1 MSEKLER
8 KKPAD
13 AVTELRLLYET
24 AQSLIRLED
33 LTTTLQA
40 AVDSMAEALA
50 ADRVVLYVVDTER
63 EIVTHAVKGGPE
75 PTPLAPID
83 FDELKAGLSGWT
95 LKHKK
100 TAYSPQSMM
109 PDPRETPE
117 VQKKRVEFGAGS
129 IIITPLI
136 YEGDCYGFL
145 TIINHLDQRD
155 FTEADVALAEKMSAQ
170 TAVAVYNAR
179 LLEQLR
185 HRASSLETVAAVSRA
200 ASSILS
206 IDELLPRIVTLIQ
219 ERFDLYYAGI
229 FLVDEK
235 RQWARLRA
243 GTGEAGEV
251 MLAQGHKLEIGGE
264 SMIGSCVAEATPR
277 IALDVGRE
285 AQRFENPVLP
295 KTRSEMALPLVSRE
309 EVIGAMTIQS
319 TQVNAFSD
327 QDIEIL
333 QTLADQIAT
342 AIQNAELFDQSQMAL
357 SETETLYLTSR
368 AVGEAQTIE
377 DILKGILFTVEFV
390 ELSSASIRL
399 ISQWEDQRPV
409 KMDVHSVAFGLDG
422 DVTYV
427 VHRDIPPR
435 GIDPLL
441 EDPEGVIIFSDIQ
454 DDEADI
460 PERVRESMRQRG
472 YRGAL
477 TTGLLA
483 RGRLIGFFTFSSA
496 RPLTDVSE
504 RSVRLLSRAL
514 ADQVA
519 VSMENILL
527 VEESRQRAEQ
537 LEELSAVEAA
547 LSEANTEEE
556 ILSAVVNAID
566 AGPDVQARLS
576 YLDED
581 PQEGVVGEAVA
592 IWENG
597 AIRPKDPTLDHPVR
611 RESLPLFDLWK
622 ESKVQVQFVPDVNKL
637 EIEEE
642 ALKTLKERY
651 HIQALV
657 SILLRSAGQL
667 IGVVSL
673 AWPEPRGFDEH
684 EEFILRRLVRP
695 TAALVARRRAY
706 LAAERARFENERR
719 ATQLATVAEVSQAVS
734 SLLDLDE
741 LLSQTVDLI
750 KNRFD
755 LYYTGVFLVDESER
769 WVVLRAGTG
778 NAGRKMLEQGHKFE
792 VGGESMI
799 GQCVAQG
806 QPQIPEAVEEAVRF
820 VNPLL
825 PETRAEI
832 ALPLKSRGEV
842 LGAMTIQSST
852 VDHFSEVDLTIL
864 ETMADQLATAII
876 NARLFAASQ
885 ARLEEL
891 QRIQQR
897 QAVESW
903 MDYAEHEQALG
914 FRYDLNQ
921 VTPLAPAE
929 AASFS
934 APPEVWNGQLVAR
947 DNQEGGDGAALLTP
961 IDMRGETVGVL
972 SFEDPTAR
980 SWSDD
985 DVAILEA
992 VREQISLALENRV
1005 LYDQSQRALTE
1016 TQRRAEEM
1024 QFLQEVAAFL
1034 NSVDDVVASQDELR
1048 EQLSAFLPV
1057 AALQL
1062 IGYNARERS
1071 VSVVG
1076 EPSGFHAASLKADGA
1091 AGALWV
1097 AEEGQPWIADDL
1109 RREQRFSEDERLV
1122 AEGFQSRAI
1131 LPLKLGYRTLGTL
1144 NLYSEESGAFSAEG
1158 MMTIL
1163 RQTSAQIASAI
1174 ERSNLLRQT
1183 RSALSE
1189 AEVLSQASS
1198 ALSKATSY
1206 EAVLSA
1212 ILEHT
1217 ILQESVRAEIGLFV
1231 QDPATGAAHD
1241 WIEVVAARSNHPALS
1256 AWEIG
1261 RRLPV
1266 EEAPGLRLAGSEAV
1280 YVCPDIE
1287 TATDLPAEVRDY
1299 YREQGIRAIVVTPL
1313 LVSGERLG
1321 LFRMG
1326 FLEPYDPSEQE
1337 LRIYRTIAGQ
1347 AAVVLSNRQLLQVS
1361 QDRAERLESAV
1372 EMASLT
1378 TGIMEREDL
1387 LMNAVDFFKERF
1399 DLYYAGIFLLD
1410 DEGQWAV
1417 LEAGTGEAGKKLQQ
1431 MGFRL
1436 LVDGD
1441 SPVGRCVRTTENQI
1455 TLDVSAEEED
1465 RFDNPLLPD
1474 TQSEVALPLIS
1485 RGQVIGAMSIQS
1497 DQRFA
1502 FTEDDVA
1509 TLQLMVN
1516 QLANVIESTNLYERS
1531 QNSLEETSTLYHI
1544 AQRVADAR
1552 TVEDVL
1558 QAAVD
1563 GISQREEPDVVAAA
1577 LLLPADH
1584 PTELRT
1590 EVAWARGGD
1599 DVPLIV
1605 YPIDKVRRLYDTL
1618 RIEQRFVTSDATQ
1631 DPTVG
1636 SFARNIYRQ
1645 MGWRAMAAFQYEI
1658 RGAQYGAIMIHNRKA
1673 REFSNAELRFY
1684 ENVARQAFVALES
1697 LNLVETTQA
1706 EAEQRAVLNEVLQV
1720 ASSSL
1725 EIQTLFQE
1733 VGEVIARRQE
1743 MPVMIWHW
1751 NGEVIRPV
1759 AVYDAGGKFLVGG
1772 EDAPTFTL
1780 GEAPLIGHIIE
1791 HPEMTHIDFTQR
1803 PDVQLPQVANFEHPL
1818 EEAVFVPLQTREGL
1832 VGVLVFGRQ
1841 AGHDPIDEME
1851 MGFIRTAG
1859 INISVSLETAQ
1870 LYEQA
1875 QITAEKLKEVD
1886 QLKSEFLANMSHELR
1901 TPLNSI
1907 IGFSRVILKGIDGP
1921 LTDMQKT
1928 DLNAIYESGQ
1938 HLLSLIND
1946 ILDISKIEAGKM
1958 EFNFEDVD
1966 LHKTVKS
1973 VMSSA
1978 SALVKSKPDIDLRS
1992 NLPEDLPQVIADE
2005 RRVRQVIL
2013 NLLSNAAKFTEEGY
2027 IEVAATYDSY
2037 QVILSVE
2044 DTGIGIPPQKIADVF
2059 ERFKQVD
2066 SSSTRRYEGTGL
2078 GMSLSRMFV
2087 QAHGGDIWV
2096 ESTMG
2101 EGSTFYFSLPIGGPG
2116 AAPAEEEEVPMRG
2129 VREQTPSRTVL
2140 VVDDDESVITLF
2152 RRYLEKRG
2160 YRVFGLTSSERVVA
2174 EAKRLR
2180 PYAITL
2186 DILMPKKDGWTL
2198 IQELKDDPETHDIP
2212 LIVCSIVS
2220 DTDKGLSMGVADYL
2234 MKPIMEQELVATLER
2249 LEGGLFGEGERLD
2262 VLVVDDQPADR
2273 KLLSRVLSE
2282 AGYEVREAPGGAE
2295 AIAEIHTH
2303 PPSAVVLDLMMPEV
2317 DGFAVLE
2324 HLKANQETRDI
2335 PVIVVTAKEL
2345 TAEEHERLQ
2354 QGVEFLMQKGIFDQ
2368 EQLLRDI
2375 ETALERFAEKR
2386 VNKGQAPIE
2395 EVKAERKAPLIS
2407 EEDEGEDERGR

>member
-1 MSEKLER
+1 MSDKIER
-8 KKPAD
+8 RERAET
-13 AVTELRLLYET
+13 ATELELLYEMT
-24 AQSLIRLED
+24 VALIRFEE
-33 LTTTLQA
+33 LTTTLQE
-40 AVDSMAEALA
+40 AVDGVAKMMA
-50 ADRVVLYVVDTER
+50 ADRVVLYVVDVER
-63 EIVTHAVKGGPE
+63 EIVTHAIKGGPE
-75 PTPLAPID
+75 STPLAPLD
-83 FDELKAGLSGWT
+83 FDEFKEGLSGWV
-95 LKHKK
+95 LEHRQ
-100 TAYSPQSMM
+100 TAYSPKSMM
-109 PDPRETPE
+109 PDPRESPE
-117 VQKKRVEFGAGS
+117 VQKKRVEFGAGG

-136 YEGDCYGFL
+136 YQDDCYGL
-145 TIINHLDQRD
+145 LNIINRLEQRD
-155 FTEADVALAEKMSAQ
+155 FTEADVALAEKLSEQA
-170 TAVAVYNAR
+170 AVAVYNAR
-179 LLEQLR
+179 SLDQLR
-185 HRASSLETVAAVSRA
+185 RRVASLETVAEISRA
-200 ASSILS
+200 ASSILN
-206 IDELLPRIVTLIQ
+206 IDELLPRAVALIQ
-219 ERFDLYYAGI
+219 EHFDLYYAGI
-229 FLVDEK
+229 FLVDDE
-235 RQWARLRA
+235 RQWAKLRA
-243 GTGEAGEV
+243 GTGEAGET
-251 MLAQGHKLEIGGE
+251 MLAQGHKLKIGGD
-264 SMIGSCVAEATPR
+264 SMIGGCVADATPR
-277 IALDVGRE
+277 IALDVGKE

-295 KTRSEMALPLVSRE
+295 ETRSEMALPLVSRE

-319 TQVNAFSD
+319 ERVNVFSEK
-327 QDIEIL
+327 DIEIL
-333 QTLADQIAT
+333 QTMADQIAT
-342 AIQNAELFDQSQMAL
+342 AIQNAELFDQSQVAL

-390 ELSSASIRL
+390 ELSSVSIRL
-399 ISQWEDQRPV
+399 ISKWEENRPA
-409 KMDVHSVAFGLDG
+409 KMEVHSVAFAPDG
-422 DVTYV
+422 EVPYV
-427 VHRDIPPR
+427 VQHDIPPR

-441 EDPEGVIIFSDIQ
+441 EDPESFIVFSDVEQ
-454 DDEADI
+454 EDAEI
-460 PERVRESMRQRG
+460 PQRVRRMMHQHG
-472 YRGAL
+472 ARGAL

-483 RGRLIGFFTFSSA
+483 RGRLIGFFSFSSA
-496 RPLTDVSE
+496 KPLTAVAE

-527 VEESRQRAEQ
+527 VDEAQQRAEQ
-537 LEELSAVEAA
+537 LEELSKIEAA

-556 ILSAVVNAID
+556 ILSAVVTAIETGLD
-566 AGPDVQARLS
+566 MRARLS

-581 PQEGVVGEAVA
+581 PEEGVIGEAVA
-592 IWENG
+592 TWEKG
-597 AIRPKDPTLDHPVR
+597 AIRSPEPGAGRPVPH
-611 RESLPLFDLWK
+611 EALPLSDLWK
-622 ESKVQVQFVPDVNKL
+622 ETQAQVQFIPDIDQA
-637 EIEEE
+637 EIGE
-642 ALKTLKERY
+642 AALRVLKER
-651 HIQALV
+651 HQIRALV

-667 IGVVSL
+667 IGAVSL
-673 AWPEPRGFDEH
+673 VWPEPREFDEH
-684 EEFILRRLVRP
+684 DVFVLRRLVRP

-750 KNRFD
+750 KNRFE

-778 NAGRKMLEQGHKFE
+778 KAGRKMLEQGHKFE

-820 VNPLL
+820 INPLL

-842 LGAMTIQSST
+842 LGAMTIQSSM
-852 VDHFSEVDLTIL
+852 VDRFSEVDLTIL

-921 VTPLAPAE
+921 VASLSPAE
-929 AASFS
+929 AAGFS
-934 APPEVWNGQLVAR
+934 APPEVWDGQLLAR
-947 DNQEGGDGAALLTP
+947 DSKEGGDGASLLTP

-972 SFEDPTAR
+972 SFEEPTAR

-1034 NSVDDVVASQDELR
+1034 NSVDDVVTSQDELR
-1048 EQLSAFLPV
+1048 EQLRAFIPV
-1057 AALQL
+1057 AMLQL
-1062 IGYNARERS
+1062 VGYNARERS
-1071 VSVVG
+1071 VYVMG
-1076 EPSGFHAASLKADGA
+1076 ENGSARGENLAEQQ

-1097 AEEGQPWIADDL
+1097 AEEDQAWITEDL
-1109 RREQRFSEDERLV
+1109 RREQRFPEDEMLTV
-1122 AEGFQSRAI
+1122 EGFRSRAI

-1144 NLYSEESGAFSAEG
+1144 NLYSEQPGAFSAEE

-1183 RSALSE
+1183 RSVLSE

-1217 ILQESVRAEIGLFV
+1217 ILQEAVRAEIGLFV

-1241 WIEVVAARSNHPALS
+1241 WIEVVASRSNHPALS
-1256 AWEIG
+1256 AWDIG
-1261 RRLPV
+1261 QRLPV

-1287 TATDLPAEVRDY
+1287 AATDLPAEVRDY

-1326 FLEPYDPSEQE
+1326 FLEPYDPNEQE

-1361 QDRAERLESAV
+1361 QDRAVRLESAV
-1372 EMASLT
+1372 EMAGLT

-1441 SPVGRCVRTTENQI
+1441 ATIGRCVRTMENQL
-1455 TLDVSAEEED
+1455 TLDVSAEDE

-1563 GISQREEPDVVAAA
+1563 GIAQREEPDVVSAA
-1577 LLLPADH
+1577 LLLPPDH

-1590 EVAWARGGD
+1590 EVAWARSGE

-1605 YPIDKVRRLYDTL
+1605 YPIEKIRRLYDTL

-1636 SFARNIYRQ
+1636 SFARDIYRQ

-1658 RGAQYGAIMIHNRKA
+1658 RGAQYGVILIHNRKA

-1751 NGEVIRPV
+1751 DEELVRPV
-1759 AVYDAGGKFLVGG
+1759 AVYDAGGKFLIGG

-1780 GEAPLIGHIIE
+1780 GEAPLIGHVIE
-1791 HPEMTHIDFTQR
+1791 HPEMQHIDFTRR
-1803 PDVQLPQVANFEHPL
+1803 PDARLPQVANFGHPL

-1851 MGFIRTAG
+1851 LDFIRTAG

-1928 DLNAIYESGQ
+1928 DLTAIYESGQ

-1958 EFNFEDVD
+1958 EFNFEQVN

-1978 SALVKSKPDIDLRS
+1978 NALVKSKPDIDLRS
-1992 NLPEDLPQVIADE
+1992 NLPEDLPEVIADE

-2027 IEVAATYDSY
+2027 IEVAATYDNY
-2037 QVILSVE
+2037 QVIMSVE
-2044 DTGIGIPPQKIADVF
+2044 DTGIGIPPEKIADVF

-2096 ESTMG
+2096 ESTVDQ
-2101 EGSTFYFSLPIGGPG
+2101 GSTFYFSLPIGGPE
-2116 AAPAEEEEVPMRG
+2116 AEPEEEEEAPTRG
-2129 VREQTPSRTVL
+2129 LREPTPARTVL

-2160 YRVFGLTSSERVVA
+2160 YRVFGLTSSERVVE
-2174 EAKRLR
+2174 EAKRLH

-2220 DTDKGLSMGVADYL
+2220 DADKGLSMGVADYL
-2234 MKPIMEQELVATLER
+2234 MKPIMEQELVSTLER
-2249 LEGGLFGEGERLD
+2249 LEGGLLGRGEGQE

-2282 AGYEVREAPGGAE
+2282 AGYKIREASGGAE

-2324 HLKANQETRDI
+2324 HLKANKETRDI
-2335 PVIVVTAKEL
+2335 PVVVVTAKEL
-2345 TAEEHERLQ
+2345 TAEERERLQ

-2368 EQLLRDI
+2368 EQLLHDI
-2375 ETALERFAEKR
+2375 ETALNRFSQPVEH
-2386 VNKGQAPIE
+2386 APIE
-2395 EVKAERKAPLIS
+2395 EVAAR
-2407 EEDEGEDERGR
+2407 

>member
-1 MSEKLER
+1 MSEKIMHR
-8 KKPAD
+8 KQAD
-13 AVTELRLLYET
+13 AMAELELLYET
-24 AQSLIRLED
+24 ALSLIRFED
-33 LTTTLQA
+33 LASTLQS
-40 AVDSMAEALA
+40 AVDSIAKALD
-50 ADRVVLYVVDTER
+50 ADRVVLYVVDMER

-75 PTPLAPID
+75 STPLAPVD
-83 FDELKAGLSGWT
+83 FDELNAGLSGWALAHQET
-95 LKHKK
+95 V
-100 TAYSPQSMM
+100 YSPKSMM
-109 PDPRETPE
+109 PDPRESPE

-136 YEGDCYGFL
+136 YQDDYYGFL
-145 TIINHLDQRD
+145 SIINRLDQPD
-155 FTEADVALAEKMSAQ
+155 FTEEDVAVAEKMSDQA
-170 TAVAVYNAR
+170 AVAIYNAR
-179 LLEQLR
+179 LLEQLH
-185 HRASSLETVAAVSRA
+185 HRAASLETVAEISRA

-206 IDELLPRIVTLIQ
+206 IDELLPRAVELIR
-219 ERFDLYYAGI
+219 ESFDLYYAGI
-229 FLVDEK
+229 FLVDAE
-235 RQWARLRA
+235 RQWAKLRA
-243 GTGEAGEV
+243 GTGEAGQT
-251 MLAQGHKLEIGGE
+251 MLDQGHKLKIGGD
-264 SMIGSCVAEATPR
+264 SMIGSSVADATPR
-277 IALDVGRE
+277 IALDVGKE

-295 KTRSEMALPLVSRE
+295 KTRSEMALPLVSRGD
-309 EVIGAMTIQS
+309 VIGAMTIQS
-319 TQVNAFSD
+319 ERINAFSKK
-327 QDIEIL
+327 DIEIL

-342 AIQNAELFDQSQMAL
+342 AIQNAELFDQSQSAL

-368 AVGEAQTIE
+368 AVGEAQSIA

-390 ELSSASIRL
+390 ELSGVSIQL
-399 ISQWEDQRPV
+399 ISQWEEQRPV
-409 KMDVHSVAFGLDG
+409 KMNVHSVTFQPDG
-422 DVTYV
+422 DVAYV
-427 VHRDIPPR
+427 MHSDVLPR

-441 EDPEGVIIFSDIQ
+441 EDPEGFIIFSDVE
-454 DDEADI
+454 DDQADI
-460 PERVRESMRQRG
+460 PDRERASMRKRSH
-472 YRGAL
+472 RSAF

-483 RGRLIGFFTFSSA
+483 RGRLIGFFSFS
-496 RPLTDVSE
+496 
-504 RSVRLLSRAL
+504 SVRLLTETEVSDRSVRMFSRAL

-527 VEESRQRAEQ
+527 VEESQRRAEQ
-537 LEELSAVEAA
+537 LEELSAVESA

-556 ILSAVVNAID
+556 ILVAVVNAID
-566 AGPDVQARLS
+566 AGPEMRARLS

-581 PQEGVVGEAVA
+581 PEEGVVGEAVA

-597 AIRPKDPTLDHPVR
+597 AIQPQDLVLDSPVR
-611 RESLPLFDLWK
+611 HEGLPLFEMWK
-622 ESKVQVQFVPDVNKL
+622 KASTQVQFIPDINKV

-673 AWPEPRGFDEH
+673 AWPEPREFDEH
-684 EEFILRRLVRP
+684 ETFILRRLVRP

-778 NAGRKMLEQGHKFE
+778 EAGRKMLEQGHKFD

-806 QPQIPEAVEEAVRF
+806 APQIPKAVEEAVRF

-842 LGAMTIQSST
+842 LGAMTIQSSK
-852 VDHFSEVDLTIL
+852 VARFSEVDLTIL

-903 MDYAEHEQALG
+903 MDYAEREQALG

-921 VTPLAPAE
+921 VTPLAPSE

-934 APPEVWNGQLVAR
+934 APPEVWDGQLVAR
-947 DNQEGGDGAALLTP
+947 DSKEGGDGAALLTP

-972 SFEDPTAR
+972 SFEEPSAR

-985 DVAILEA
+985 DMAILES

-1034 NSVDDVVASQDELR
+1034 NSVDDVVASQRELR
-1048 EQLSAFLPV
+1048 EQLSAFIPV

-1071 VSVVG
+1071 VYVMG
-1076 EPSGFHAASLKADGA
+1076 ENGSLFEKDWIDQQ
-1091 AGALWV
+1091 AGALSV

-1109 RREQRFSEDERLV
+1109 LRQQRFPEDEMLM
-1122 AEGFQSRAI
+1122 AEGFRSRAI
-1131 LPLKLGYRTLGTL
+1131 LPLKLGFRTLGTL
-1144 NLYSEESGAFSAEG
+1144 NLYSEEPGAFSAEE

-1183 RSALSE
+1183 RNALSE

-1217 ILQESVRAEIGLFV
+1217 ILQEAVRAEIGLFV
-1231 QDPATGAAHD
+1231 QDPATGAEHD
-1241 WIEVVAARSNHPALS
+1241 WIEVVASRSNHPALS
-1256 AWEIG
+1256 AWIVG
-1261 RRLPV
+1261 QRLPV
-1266 EEAPGLRLAGSEAV
+1266 AEAPGLRLAGSEPI

-1287 TATDLPAEVRDY
+1287 AARDLPAEVRDY
-1299 YREQGIRAIVVTPL
+1299 YREQHIRAIVVTPL

-1326 FLEPYDPSEQE
+1326 FLEPYDPNEQE

-1387 LMNAVDFFKERF
+1387 LLNAVDFFKDRF
-1399 DLYYAGIFLLD
+1399 NLYYAGIFLLD

-1441 SPVGRCVRTTENQI
+1441 STLARCVRTMENQL
-1455 TLDVSAEEED
+1455 TLDVSAEDE

-1563 GISQREEPDVVAAA
+1563 GISQREEPDVVTAA
-1577 LLLPADH
+1577 LLVPPDH

-1590 EVAWARGGD
+1590 EVAWARSGE

-1605 YPIDKVRRLYDTL
+1605 YPIEKIRRLYDTL

-1636 SFARNIYRQ
+1636 LFARNIYRQ

-1658 RGAQYGAIMIHNRKA
+1658 RGAQYGTIIIHNRKA

-1684 ENVARQAFVALES
+1684 ENVTRQAFVALES

-1725 EIQTLFQE
+1725 EVQTLFQE
-1733 VGEVIARRQE
+1733 VSEVIARRQE

-1751 NGEVIRPV
+1751 NGAEIRPA
-1759 AVYDAGGKFLVGG
+1759 AVYDAGGKLLLGG
-1772 EDAPTFTL
+1772 ENAPTFTPD
-1780 GEAPLIGHIIE
+1780 EAPLINHIIE
-1791 HPEMTHIDFTQR
+1791 HPEMTHIDFTR
-1803 PDVQLPQVANFEHPL
+1803 RLDARLPKVANFEKPI

-1851 MGFIRTAG
+1851 LDFIRTAG

-1928 DLNAIYESGQ
+1928 DLTAIYDSGQ

-2027 IEVAATYDSY
+2027 IEVAATYDNY

-2044 DTGIGIPPQKIADVF
+2044 DTGIGIPPEKIADVF

-2096 ESTMG
+2096 ESTVG
-2101 EGSTFYFSLPIGGPG
+2101 KGSTFYFSLPIGGPE
-2116 AAPAEEEEVPMRG
+2116 AVPEEEAETPGRMTE
-2129 VREQTPSRTVL
+2129 EQAPQRTVL
-2140 VVDDDESVITLF
+2140 VVDDDETVITLF

-2160 YRVFGLTSSERVVA
+2160 YRVFGLNSSERVVE
-2174 EAKRLR
+2174 EAKRLH

-2198 IQELKDDPETHDIP
+2198 IGELKDDPETRDIP

-2234 MKPIMEQELVATLER
+2234 MKPIMEQELVNTLDR
-2249 LEGGLFGEGERLD
+2249 LEAGLEDGQH

-2282 AGYEVREAPGGAE
+2282 AGYEVREAQGGAE
-2295 AIAEIHTH
+2295 AIAEIHTR

-2324 HLKANQETRDI
+2324 HLKANKATRDI
-2335 PVIVVTAKEL
+2335 PVVVVTAKEL

-2375 ETALERFAEKR
+2375 ETALNRF
-2386 VNKGQAPIE
+2386 
-2395 EVKAERKAPLIS
+2395 S
-2407 EEDEGEDERGR
+2407 ETKHRASMAAAATEQDS

>member
-1 MSEKLER
+1 MSENIER

-13 AVTELRLLYET
+13 AVTELALLYEM
-24 AQSLIRLED
+24 AQALVHFED
-33 LTTTLQA
+33 LSATLQKV
-40 AVDSMAEALA
+40 VDNIAEGLA
-50 ADRVVLYVVDTER
+50 ADWVILYVVDMKR
-63 EIVTHAVKGGPE
+63 EIVAHTVQGGAA
-75 PTPLAPID
+75 PTPLVPVD
-83 FDELKAGLSGWT
+83 FDELSAGLSGWV
-95 LKHKK
+95 LEHHE
-100 TAYSPQSMM
+100 TAYSPKSKM
-109 PDPRETPE
+109 PDPRESTE
-117 VQKKRVEFGAGS
+117 VQQRRVESEVGS
-129 IIITPLI
+129 LIITPLI
-136 YEGDCYGFL
+136 YQDDCYGTL
-145 TIINHLDQRD
+145 SIINRLDHQD
-155 FTEADVALAEKMSAQ
+155 FTEADVALAEKMSDHA
-170 TAVAVYNAR
+170 AVVIHNAR
-179 LLEQLR
+179 LLDQLR
-185 HRASSLETVAAVSRA
+185 HRTLTLETVAEISRA
-200 ASSILS
+200 AASILN
-206 IDELLPRIVTLIQ
+206 IDELLPRAVELIR
-219 ERFDLYYAGI
+219 EHFGLYYTGI
-229 FLVDEK
+229 FLVDED
-235 RQWARLRA
+235 REWAKLRA
-243 GTGEAGEV
+243 GSGEAGEK
-251 MLAQGHKLEIGGE
+251 MLAQGHQLEIGGD
-264 SMIGSCVAEATPR
+264 SMIGGCVADATPR
-277 IALDVGRE
+277 IALDVGKE
-285 AQRFENPVLP
+285 ARRFDNPVLP
-295 KTRSEMALPLVSRE
+295 KTRSEMALPLISRE

-319 TQVNAFSD
+319 EQINAFS
-327 QDIEIL
+327 QKDIEIL
-333 QTLADQIAT
+333 QTMADQIAT
-342 AIQNAELFDQSQMAL
+342 AIQNAELFDQSQTSL
-357 SETETLYLTSR
+357 SETETLYLTAR
-368 AVGEAQTIE
+368 AIGEAQSIE
-377 DILKGILFTVEFV
+377 DILKGVLYTVELI
-390 ELSSASIRL
+390 ELSSASIR
-399 ISQWEDQRPV
+399 IITKWDGQTPTEMV
-409 KMDVHSVAFGLDG
+409 VHSVSFLPDG
-422 DVTYV
+422 DVQYIV
-427 VHRDIPPR
+427 NQGVSPR
-435 GIDPLL
+435 GFSPLL
-441 EDPEGVIIFSDIQ
+441 EDPEGFIIFPDIERE
-454 DDEADI
+454 DENI
-460 PERVRESMRQRG
+460 PPRVREVMRQRG
-472 YRGAL
+472 YRSSIS
-477 TTGLLA
+477 TGLVA
-483 RGRLIGFFTFSSA
+483 RGKLIGFFSFNSA
-496 RPLTDVSE
+496 HPLTDVSE
-504 RSVRLLSRAL
+504 RSVRMLSRAL

-527 VEESRQRAEQ
+527 VEESRQRAQQ

-547 LSEANTEEE
+547 LSEAQTEEE
-556 ILSAVVNAID
+556 ILSAVVNAIEVD
-566 AGPDVQARLS
+566 PDMRARLS
-576 YLDED
+576 YLDDD
-581 PQEGVVGEAVA
+581 PEEGVVGEAVA
-592 IWENG
+592 TWENG
-597 AIRPKDPTLDHPVR
+597 AIRSKDPGVERPA
-611 RESLPLFDLWK
+611 LPLSDLWK
-622 ESKVQVQFVPDVNKL
+622 ESQAQVQFIPDVDQVG
-637 EIEEE
+637 IGGE
-642 ALKTLKERY
+642 ALQALQTLKER
-651 HIQALV
+651 HQIRSLV

-667 IGVVSL
+667 IGAVSL
-673 AWPEPRGFDEH
+673 VWPEPREFDEH
-684 EEFILRRLVRP
+684 EVFILRRLVRP

-706 LAAERARFENERR
+706 LAAERARYENERR

-741 LLSQTVDLI
+741 LLSQTVELI
-750 KNRFD
+750 RDRFD
-755 LYYTGVFLVDESER
+755 LYYTGVFLVDESDR

-778 NAGRKMLEQGHKFE
+778 EAGRKMLERGHKFE

-806 QPQIPEAVEEAVRF
+806 QPQIPEAVEDAVRF

-832 ALPLKSRGEV
+832 ALPLKSRGET
-842 LGAMTIQSST
+842 LGAMTIQSSQ
-852 VDHFSEVDLTIL
+852 VDRFSEVDLTIL
-864 ETMADQLATAII
+864 ETMVDQLATAII

-885 ARLEEL
+885 ERLEEL

-903 MDYAEHEQALG
+903 MDYAEREQALG

-921 VTPLAPAE
+921 VEPLSLLE
-929 AASFS
+929 VEGFS
-934 APPEVWNGQLVAR
+934 VPPEVWNGQLVAR
-947 DNQEGGDGAALLTP
+947 DSREGGDGAALLSP

-972 SFEDPTAR
+972 SFEEPTDR

-985 DVAILEA
+985 DMAILEA

-1024 QFLQEVAAFL
+1024 QFLQEVAAYL
-1034 NSVDDVVASQDELR
+1034 NSVDDVVASQEELR
-1048 EQLSAFLPV
+1048 EQLASFIPV
-1057 AALQL
+1057 ADLQL
-1062 IGYNARERS
+1062 IGYNAREQS
-1071 VSVVG
+1071 VTVMG
-1076 EPSGFHAASLKADGA
+1076 EPSGPQTSSLKDDGA

-1109 RREQRFSEDERLV
+1109 LRQQRFPEDEMLM
-1122 AEGFQSRAI
+1122 AEGFRSRAI

-1144 NLYSEESGAFSAEG
+1144 NLYSEEPGAFSSEE

-1183 RSALSE
+1183 RNALSE

-1206 EAVLSA
+1206 EAVLTA

-1217 ILQESVRAEIGLFV
+1217 ILQEAIRAEIGLFV
-1231 QDPATGAAHD
+1231 QDPATGAEHD
-1241 WIEVVAARSNHPALS
+1241 WVEVVAARSNHPDFS
-1256 AWEIG
+1256 AWDIG
-1261 RRLPV
+1261 QRVPV
-1266 EEAPGLRLAGSEAV
+1266 EEAPGLHLAGSETV

-1287 TATDLPAEVRDY
+1287 TATDLPDEVRNY
-1299 YREQGIRAIVVTPL
+1299 YREQNIRAIVVTPL
-1313 LVSGERLG
+1313 LVSGEKLG
-1321 LFRMG
+1321 VFRMG
-1326 FLEPYDPSEQE
+1326 FLEPYAPNEQE

-1361 QDRAERLESAV
+1361 QARAERLGSAV

-1378 TGIMEREDL
+1378 TSIMEREDL
-1387 LMNAVDFFKERF
+1387 LMNAVDFFKDRF

-1417 LEAGTGEAGKKLQQ
+1417 LQAGTGEAGEKLQQ
-1431 MGFRL
+1431 MGYRL

-1441 SPVGRCVRTTENQI
+1441 STIGQCVSTMENQL
-1455 TLDVSAEEED
+1455 TLDVSRAGSH
-1465 RFDNPLLPD
+1465 FDNPLLPD

-1563 GISQREEPDVVAAA
+1563 GIAQREEPDVVTAA
-1577 LLLPADH
+1577 LLLPLDD

-1590 EVAWARGGD
+1590 EVAWSRSGE

-1605 YPIDKVRRLYDTL
+1605 YPIQKIRRFYDTL

-1636 SFARNIYRQ
+1636 SFARDIYRQ
-1645 MGWRAMAAFQYEI
+1645 MGWHAMAAFQYEI
-1658 RGAQYGAIMIHNRKA
+1658 RGVQYGAIMIHNRKA

-1751 NGEVIRPV
+1751 NGETTRPA

-1780 GEAPLIGHIIE
+1780 GEAPLIGNVIE
-1791 HPEMTHIDFTQR
+1791 HPEMKHIDFTKR
-1803 PDVQLPQVANFEHPL
+1803 PDAQLPKVANFEHPL
-1818 EEAVFVPLQTREGL
+1818 EEAVFVPLQTREGI

-1851 MGFIRTAG
+1851 LGFIRTAG
-1859 INISVSLETAQ
+1859 INVSVSLETAQ

-1921 LTDMQKT
+1921 LTDMQQT
-1928 DLNAIYESGQ
+1928 DLTAIYDSGQ

-1958 EFNFEDVD
+1958 EFNFEEVD
-1966 LHKTVKS
+1966 LHKTVRS

-1978 SALVKSKPDIDLRS
+1978 SALVKDKPEVDLRS
-1992 NLPEDLPQVIADE
+1992 SLPDDLPEVIGDE
-2005 RRVRQVIL
+2005 RRIRQVIL

-2027 IEVAATYDSY
+2027 IEIAATYDNY

-2044 DTGIGIPPQKIADVF
+2044 DTGIGIPPEKIADVF

-2096 ESTMG
+2096 ESTVG
-2101 EGSTFYFSLPIGGPG
+2101 EGSTFYFSLPIGGAEAEP
-2116 AAPAEEEEVPMRG
+2116 EEEESPMRG
-2129 VREQTPSRTVL
+2129 VQEPASARTVL

-2160 YRVFGLTSSERVVA
+2160 YRVFGMTSSERVVE
-2174 EAKRLR
+2174 EAKRLH

-2220 DTDKGLSMGVADYL
+2220 DADKGLSMGVADYL

-2273 KLLSRVLSE
+2273 KLLARVLSE

-2375 ETALERFAEKR
+2375 ETALNRFSQPA
-2386 VNKGQAPIE
+2386 GQAPKE
-2395 EVKAERKAPLIS
+2395 M
-2407 EEDEGEDERGR
+2407 GRDGR

>member
-1 MSEKLER
+1 MSDKIEH
-8 KKPAD
+8 KKPVD
-13 AVTELRLLYET
+13 AVTELELLYET
-24 AQSLIRLED
+24 AQALIRFED
-33 LTTTLQA
+33 LTATLQA
-40 AVDSMAEALA
+40 AVDSIAEALA
-50 ADRVVLYVVDTER
+50 ADRVVLYVVDTAR
-63 EIVTHAVKGGPE
+63 EIITHAVKGGPE
-75 PTPLAPID
+75 PTPLAPVD
-83 FDELKAGLSGWT
+83 FDELNAGLSGWV
-95 LKHKK
+95 LEHQE
-100 TAYSPQSMM
+100 TAYSPKSMM

-129 IIITPLI
+129 IVITPLI
-136 YEGDCYGFL
+136 HQDNFYGFL
-145 TIINHLDQRD
+145 DIINRLDQRD
-155 FTEADVALAEKMSAQ
+155 FTEADVAVAEKMSDQ
-170 TAVAVYNAR
+170 VAVAIHNAR

-185 HRASSLETVAAVSRA
+185 HRSASLETVAEISRA

-206 IDELLPRIVTLIQ
+206 IDELLPRAVELIQ

-229 FLVDEK
+229 FLVDSDRE
-235 RQWARLRA
+235 WAKLRA
-243 GTGEAGEV
+243 GTGEAGEK
-251 MLAQGHKLEIGGE
+251 MLAQRHRLKIGGD
-264 SMIGSCVAEATPR
+264 SMIGGCVADATPR
-277 IALDVGRE
+277 IALDVGKE
-285 AQRFENPVLP
+285 ARRFDNPVLP
-295 KTRSEMALPLVSRE
+295 KTRSEMALPLIGRE

-319 TQVNAFSD
+319 TQVNAFSEK
-327 QDIEIL
+327 DIEIL

-342 AIQNAELFDQSQMAL
+342 AIQNADLFDQSQSAL
-357 SETETLYLTSR
+357 SEAETLYLTSR
-368 AVGEAQTIE
+368 AVGEAQSIE

-390 ELSSASIRL
+390 ELSNVSIRL
-399 ISQWEDQRPV
+399 ISEWENQYPT
-409 KMDVHSVAFGLDG
+409 KMDVHGVAFKPDG
-422 DVTYV
+422 DVIYV
-427 VHRDIPPR
+427 VKHDVSPR
-435 GIDPLL
+435 GVDPLL
-441 EDPEGVIIFSDIQ
+441 EDPEGFIIFTNIE
-454 DDEADI
+454 DEDTDI
-460 PERVRESMRQRG
+460 PEPVRASMLRRG
-472 YRGAL
+472 YRSAL

-483 RGRLIGFFTFSSA
+483 RGRLIGFFSFSSA
-496 RPLTDVSE
+496 SPLTEMEVSE
-504 RSVRLLSRAL
+504 RSVRMFSRAL

-527 VEESRQRAEQ
+527 VEESQQRAAQ
-537 LEELSAVEAA
+537 LEELSAVESA

-556 ILSAVVNAID
+556 ILSAVVNAIE
-566 AGPDVQARLS
+566 AGPEVRARLS
-576 YLDED
+576 YIDQDPDE
-581 PQEGVVGEAVA
+581 GIVGEAVA
-592 IWENG
+592 TWEEG
-597 AIRPKDPTLDHPVR
+597 AIRPKDPELDRPVR
-611 RESLPLFDLWK
+611 HEGLPLFDMWK
-622 ESKVQVQFVPDVNKL
+622 DAKMQVQFVANVDEL
-637 EIEEE
+637 GIGDE
-642 ALKTLKERY
+642 ALQTLKERH
-651 HIQALV
+651 HIRALV

-667 IGVVSL
+667 VGVISL
-673 AWPEPRGFDEH
+673 VWPEPREFDER

-706 LAAERARFENERR
+706 LSAERARFENERR
-719 ATQLATVAEVSQAVS
+719 ATQLATVAEVSQAAS

-741 LLSQTVDLI
+741 LLSQTVELI
-750 KNRFD
+750 RDRFD
-755 LYYTGVFLVDESER
+755 LYYTGVFLVDESDR
-769 WVVLRAGTG
+769 WVMLRAGTG
-778 NAGRKMLEQGHKFE
+778 EAGRKMLEQGHKFE

-806 QPQIPEAVEEAVRF
+806 KPQIPEAVEEAVRF

-825 PETRAEI
+825 PETSAEI
-832 ALPLKSRGEV
+832 ALPLESRGET
-842 LGAMTIQSST
+842 LGAMTIQSSQ
-852 VDHFSEVDLTIL
+852 VDRFSDVDITIL

-885 ARLEEL
+885 DRLEEL

-903 MDYAEHEQALG
+903 MDYAEREQALG

-921 VTPLAPAE
+921 VAPLTPPE
-929 AASFS
+929 VESFS
-934 APPEVWNGQLVAR
+934 APPEVWDGQPVAR
-947 DNQEGGDGAALLTP
+947 DSKEGGDGAALLTP

-972 SFEDPTAR
+972 SFEEPTNRA
-980 SWSDD
+980 WSDD
-985 DVAILEA
+985 DMAILEA

-1034 NSVDDVVASQDELR
+1034 NSVDDVVVSQDELR
-1048 EQLSAFLPV
+1048 EQLAAFIPV
-1057 AALQL
+1057 ADLQL
-1062 IGYNARERS
+1062 IGYNAREDS
-1071 VSVVG
+1071 IYVMG
-1076 EPSGFHAASLKADGA
+1076 EDGSA
-1091 AGALWV
+1091 TGGEEVIAQQAGALWV
-1097 AEEGQPWIADDL
+1097 TEKGNPWIADDL
-1109 RREQRFSEDERLV
+1109 RRQQRFPEDDTLV
-1122 AEGFQSRAI
+1122 AKGFRSRAI
-1131 LPLKLGYRTLGTL
+1131 LPLKLGHRTLGTL
-1144 NLYSEESGAFSAEG
+1144 NLYSEEPGAFSAEE

-1163 RQTSAQIASAI
+1163 RQTSAQVASAI

-1206 EAVLSA
+1206 EAVLTA

-1217 ILQESVRAEIGLFV
+1217 ILQEAIRAEIGLFV
-1231 QDPATGAAHD
+1231 QDPATGAEHD
-1241 WIEVVAARSNHPALS
+1241 WIEVVAARSNHPGLS
-1256 AWEIG
+1256 AWDIG
-1261 RRLPV
+1261 QRIPV
-1266 EEAPGLRLAGSEAV
+1266 DEVPGLHLAGSESV

-1287 TATDLPAEVRDY
+1287 TATDLPDEVRDY

-1313 LVSGERLG
+1313 LVSGEKLG
-1321 LFRMG
+1321 VFRMG
-1326 FLEPYDPSEQE
+1326 FLEPYAPNEQE

-1361 QDRAERLESAV
+1361 QARAERLGSAV

-1378 TGIMEREDL
+1378 TSIMEREDL
-1387 LMNAVDFFKERF
+1387 LMNAVDFFKDRF
-1399 DLYYAGIFLLD
+1399 DLYYAGIFLLN

-1417 LEAGTGEAGKKLQQ
+1417 LEAGTGEAGEKLQQ
-1431 MGFRL
+1431 MGYRL

-1441 SPVGRCVRTTENQI
+1441 STIGQCVKTMENQL
-1455 TLDVSAEEED
+1455 TLDVSDDDE
-1465 RFDNPLLPD
+1465 RFDNPLLPE
-1474 TQSEVALPLIS
+1474 TRSEVALPLIS

-1563 GISQREEPDVVAAA
+1563 GIAQREEPDVVSAA
-1577 LLLPADH
+1577 LLVPADN

-1590 EVAWARGGD
+1590 EVSWSRSGE
-1599 DVPLIV
+1599 DVPLII
-1605 YPIDKVRRLYDTL
+1605 YPIKKIRRLYDTL

-1636 SFARNIYRQ
+1636 SFARDIYRQ
-1645 MGWRAMAAFQYEI
+1645 MGWHAMAAFQYEI

-1733 VGEVIARRQE
+1733 VGEVIARRQN

-1751 NGEVIRPV
+1751 DGGEVRPA
-1759 AVYDAGGKFLVGG
+1759 AVYDAGGQFLIGG
-1772 EDAPTFTL
+1772 EDAPNFTL
-1780 GEAPLIGHIIE
+1780 GEVPLIGNIIE
-1791 HPEMTHIDFTQR
+1791 HPEMKHIDFTKR
-1803 PDVQLPQVANFEHPL
+1803 PDEQLPKVANFEKPI

-1841 AGHDPIDEME
+1841 ADHDPIDEME
-1851 MGFIRTAG
+1851 LDFIRTAG
-1859 INISVSLETAQ
+1859 INVSVSLETAQ

-1928 DLNAIYESGQ
+1928 DLTAIYESGQ

-1958 EFNFEDVD
+1958 EFNFEEID

-1978 SALVKSKPDIDLRS
+1978 NALVKDKTEVDMRS
-1992 NLPEDLPQVIADE
+1992 NLPDDLPEIIGDE
-2005 RRVRQVIL
+2005 RRIRQVIL

-2027 IEVAATYDSY
+2027 IEISVTYDNY

-2044 DTGIGIPPQKIADVF
+2044 DTGIGIPPEKIADVF

-2078 GMSLSRMFV
+2078 GMSLSQMFV

-2096 ESTMG
+2096 ESTVG

-2116 AAPAEEEEVPMRG
+2116 AEPEEEEEGAMQLVE
-2129 VREQTPSRTVL
+2129 EQAPPSRTVL
-2140 VVDDDESVITLF
+2140 VVDDDESVVTLF

-2160 YRVFGLTSSERVVA
+2160 YRVFGLSSSERVLE
-2174 EAKRLR
+2174 EAKRLH

-2212 LIVCSIVS
+2212 IIVCSIVS
-2220 DTDKGLSMGVADYL
+2220 DADKGLSMGVADYL
-2234 MKPIMEQELVATLER
+2234 MKPIMEQELVNTLDR
-2249 LEGGLFGEGERLD
+2249 LEAGHKDGQQ
-2262 VLVVDDQPADR
+2262 VLVVDDQPSDR

-2295 AIAEIHTH
+2295 AIAQIHTH
-2303 PPSAVVLDLMMPEV
+2303 TPSAVVLDLMMPEV

-2324 HLKANQETRDI
+2324 HLKANKETRDI

-2345 TAEEHERLQ
+2345 SAEEHERLQ
-2354 QGVEFLMQKGIFDQ
+2354 HGVEFLMQKGIFDQ
-2368 EQLLRDI
+2368 QQLLHDI
-2375 ETALERFAEKR
+2375 ETALNRFAQREEP
-2386 VNKGQAPIE
+2386 APIE
-2395 EVKAERKAPLIS
+2395 EVEAERTES
-2407 EEDEGEDERGR
+2407 G